1 MISFAYDK
9 HYLLRQ
15 LLSIMILSDKNVSS
29 QNLDHLGLIASTI
42 DDMGLIPLIDACL
55 PLHTKFGSKVS
66 HGHRVASMILNGLG
80 FMDYRL
86 YMFPEFM
93 ENKPVERLLGEGMK
107 AEYFNDDALGRTLD
121 CLEEYG
127 NMKLFSELA
136 FTIGTH
142 LNLIRKSSHLD
153 TTTLSVW
160 GAYEEEGNS
169 VAASA
174 MQPSPTADNAIVA
187 PPIILPEEKPH
198 PAYGY
203 PKNGRFDL
211 KQMVLLVA
219 TTGKAGFPLWMESH
233 SGNASDKV
241 SLQAAAKRMH
251 TFYTELKKADDHLFV
266 MDSAGYDACLKNEQ
280 TFLWLSRVP
289 ETHTLAREKLSLA
302 DTDISWKPCG
312 TSGYKMHVETVM
324 YKGVNQRWALV
335 FSEKAYEREA
345 KTVDKNVIKEKE
357 ALDKACVKLMSCD
370 YGCEKDA
377 RKALKAFE
385 KTMKYHTVESHSIE
399 EIHKYKGRGRPKSG
413 EEKQFS
419 HVKLTVTLATDE
431 ERITLKKRQKGR
443 FILATNQ
450 LDQTSLLDEEILSE
464 YKEQSKTESGFHF
477 IKDNAFEVSSVFL
490 KKPERISALM
500 MIMTLCL
507 MVYNVAQHK
516 LREALKQANEEIPH
530 QLKGK
535 TTQKPT
541 MRWVCQLFNGVS
553 VVLINSKKHCQEI
566 VTNVKD
572 ILKRIIQLF
581 GRRACDIYGV
591 IFDG

>member
-1 MISFAYDK
+1 
-9 HYLLRQ
+9 
-15 LLSIMILSDKNVSS
+15 MILSDKNVSS

-42 DDMGLIPLIDACL
+42 DDMGLIPLIDAYL
-55 PLHTKFGSKVS
+55 PLNKKFGSKVS

-93 ENKPVERLLGEGMK
+93 ANKPVERLLGEGMK

-121 CLEEYG
+121 CLDEYG
-127 NMKLFSELA
+127 TMKLFSELA

-142 LNLIRKSSHLD
+142 LKLIRKSSHLD

-160 GAYEEEGNS
+160 GAYEEDNS
-169 VAASA
+169 VGA
-174 MQPSPTADNAIVA
+174 PSTKTKPPSITDKAVA
-187 PPIILPEEKPH
+187 TTTLPAESKPH
-198 PAYGY
+198 PTYGY

-211 KQMVLLVA
+211 KQMVLLLA

-233 SGNASDKV
+233 SGNMSDKV
-241 SLQAAAKRMH
+241 SLQAAAERMH
-251 TFYTELKKADDHLFV
+251 AFYTELKRADDHLFV

-289 ETHTLAREKLSLA
+289 ETHTFAREKLSLA
-302 DTDISWKPCG
+302 DADVPWKTCG
-312 TSGYKMHVETVM
+312 MSGYKRHVETVV
-324 YKGVNQRWALV
+324 YKGVRQRWALV

-345 KTVDKNVIKEKE
+345 KTVDKNIIKEKE
-357 ALDKACVKLMSCD
+357 ALDKACAKLMSCD

-385 KTMKYHTVESHSIE
+385 KTMKYHKVGSHSID
-399 EIHKYKGRGRPKSG
+399 EIHKYKGRGRPKVG

-419 HVKLTVTLATDE
+419 HVRVTVTLVPDE

-450 LDQTSLLDEEILSE
+450 LDGAALRDEEILSE

-477 IKDNAFEVSSVFL
+477 IKDNAFEVSSIFL

-516 LREALKQANEEIPH
+516 LREALKQANEEVPH

-553 VVLINSKKHCQEI
+553 VVVINRLKHCQEI

-572 ILKRIIQLF
+572 VLTRIIQFF
-581 GRRACDIYGV
+581 GKRACDIYGV